1 MSNDWQRE
9 TVRSKRDGGSGHRTG
24 CTAFAAVALPRR
36 GLPTL
41 QGVVCGFR
49 DVGGLVVLTLWLLVL
64 FSAAVVAPAR
74 ASVTAEDAERFRRDL
89 AELSKWPSRVVGTE
103 GHRAAEAYLRE
114 RLAALGPAV
123 EVREHPFDV
132 MAPVTQEA
140 FLTDGTGRR
149 WPVYPFWPASVRLN
163 TTPSEG
169 IRGRVVYIGR
179 GRGHEFVAGALAG
192 QIAAVEANSA
202 DTWSNAFYFGAK
214 ALLVLGSPETNNQ
227 HLRTHDLMI
236 PVYLPRFYVPPG
248 ELADRIRAS
257 AGGEGGGFEAELR
270 SQVLWQRTTV
280 RNFYA
285 YVRPAAVDE
294 AEVERL
300 VAQLGEGRAQADEAE
315 ARLIQLG
322 PGVDGVLQRLREA
335 LPSAVQSRIDR
346 VLQRVPRGALLLTAA
361 YDATSLVPDLGVGAS
376 QAVQP
381 AAVLGILRELTA
393 RPPRRP
399 VVAAFLGAD
408 GIEFAATR
416 QMFMALAD
424 GQDLWQRRIV
434 SDIEP
439 RLRLAREHLARL
451 ESLLEDP
458 SRLDVVGESA
468 VADRVVKLIETDQ
481 SQIQDRLF
489 RLRLLEQPTEQSRAE
504 LRELERYQI
513 SLSTLRAAFLRRPSD
528 LRGELGELGK
538 EYIRRTIWRLGG
550 TPGGLSATPA
560 DLRLS
565 ADGTPVAELV
575 RPLPTEGLIRQ
586 LERRQAELEFRAET
600 YRWLAARTRTH
611 PNPTGRANNSRA
623 VEMQIAIDLSGDGI
637 RVGPMSQGAFQD
649 VSNMTQIQD
658 YRDWFSRLETQWES
672 LQATGGGGAVPDE
685 ATRAERERR
694 VGWFGAHRATIDFEP
709 LAGTRSIRSWL
720 FGPLGIGSEMCQ
732 AWGVPGFTLM
742 TLDDMRLRRDTPS
755 DTLDQ
760 LNLASLL
767 RQYAAVRELILR
779 AWDDVSF
786 RGPVEN
792 PYQRES
798 FEGQVVSLAPGRPV
812 PDLPRD
818 GFLVTRYQ
826 TNSLN
831 SRTPAVS
838 WAMGYVIGQRRNE
851 VRETDVEGM
860 YTFEGLPR
868 LGINDRQQFLV
879 LVYRLAPD
887 GSVIG
892 TSDFGRQAGDI
903 RPYADIRSTVPTLR
917 SVPFKCAEVTLVGL
931 YDPRFLQDL
940 GDAVVLDARRN
951 ADPQRFSR
959 LIFRQ
964 MLSMF
969 VEPDVRSFL
978 LLRYGRVGNRLV
990 LLNMDE
996 RPSRGAQAAGGDAAV
1011 SAARGFDR
1019 HQLRE
1024 IGPLNVQTAQDFY
1037 RLNNI
1042 RLEGY
1047 RRAGVSSGLLDD
1059 LQRQTLEQLE
1069 LARTAMQRSEAVS
1082 VEEPDRAGSGLTAE
1096 ALTRWAN
1103 GAWAN
1108 QTRVYSAAAE
1118 MANDVI
1124 RAAIFLLLLCV
1135 PFAFCMERLLVASP
1149 NVYRQ
1154 IGGVIAIFLVMMLA
1168 LWSFHPAFKISSSPL
1183 IIVLAFAIITMSAV
1197 VIFVIYSKFDA
1208 ELKRI
1213 RSGRGTA
1220 QTASLARASVLM
1232 SAVLLGIAN
1241 MRKRKFRTALTAI
1254 TIVLITFA
1262 VLAFTSSSRLLDTT
1276 TLATGEPTRY
1286 PGLMLRQ
1293 RGFRP
1298 MPPAVLENLRATL
1311 GERPVIERWWNVNAG
1326 DPRDQI
1332 HIVAGDGQ
1340 ERPRLFAA
1348 AALLGLSRG
1357 ENTVSRIERV
1367 LGAEAYARLES
1378 GERDIIFLPQGAARR
1393 LAVGVGDTV
1402 RVGGI
1407 ALNVAGVYDPEQFD
1421 REVISLS
1428 GEPLAPLR
1436 YAQGA
1441 LDASGRSLADT
1452 AVESLDLDAN
1462 SGAAELQTVYEH
1474 LSASQFAIVPAS
1486 LSRILPNASLRTVTV
1501 RLADEEEV
1509 RRVGD
1514 EVARRFAVALFAG
1527 YDDGVRMLAAGNLTS
1542 VSGAGQVAIPLAIAG
1557 LIIFNTMMGSIAERK
1572 REIHVYTSLG
1582 LAPLHVGALFVAEAM
1597 TYGLIGAVFGYIIGQ
1612 GVGTVLMNL
1621 GWLGGVTLNYSGT
1634 SAMLTLGLIL
1644 VVVLLSA
1651 LVPARLASQIAAP
1664 SIERSWRVPLPQGD
1678 QIVADL
1684 PFTINKTAA
1693 MGAVAY
1699 LAEFFDAHR
1708 EGSIGKFSAGKVDVF
1723 SIPDE
1728 SGRESRGL
1736 KTVVWLTPFD
1746 LGVRQHVLLLIH
1758 PGEFEDIYEVQVVL
1772 QRLSGDDGSWYRMNR
1787 TFLTELRKQFLQ
1799 WRSLTPQRMLDYIEE
1814 SRKLFEKPVEKVV
1827 ETAPGDVVRLA

>member
-1 MSNDWQRE
+1 MLLW
-9 TVRSKRDGGSGHRTG
+9 VLVASG
-24 CTAFAAVALPRR
+24 
-36 GLPTL
+36 
-41 QGVVCGFR
+41 
-49 DVGGLVVLTLWLLVL
+49 
-64 FSAAVVAPAR
+64 SAAPVAPAPV
-74 ASVTAEDAERFRRDL
+74 AVAPVAAAGLSAEEALRFQRDV
-89 AELSKWPSRVVGTE
+89 AELSKWPSRVVGTP
-103 GHRAAEAYLRE
+103 GHREAEAYLRQQ
-114 RLAALGPAV
+114 LQSLGPAV
-123 EVREHPFDV
+123 EVREHEFDV
-132 MAPVTQEA
+132 LAPVTQSA
-140 FLTDGTGRR
+140 TLTAPDGRR
-149 WPVYPFWPASVRLN
+149 WEVHPFWPASVRLN
-163 TTPSEG
+163 TTPAEG

-179 GRGHEFVAGALAG
+179 GRGNEFSAGAVAG
-192 QIAAVEANSA
+192 QIAAIEAEA
-202 DTWSNAFYFGAK
+202 PEGWSNAFYFGAR
-214 ALLVLGSPETNNQ
+214 ALLILGAPDTNNQ
-227 HLRTHDLMI
+227 HLRSHDLMI
-236 PVYLPRFYVPPG
+236 PVHLPRFYVPPG
-248 ELADRIRAS
+248 ELADRIRAGRWEDVAGS
-257 AGGEGGGFEAELR
+257 ADAAAKGGGELVLR
-270 SQVLWQRTTV
+270 SDVRWQRTRV

-285 YVRPAAVDE
+285 YVAPGPVDE
-294 AEVERL
+294 EEVRRL
-300 VAQLGEGRAQADEAE
+300 VGQLGEARASADEAE

-322 PGVDGVLQRLREA
+322 PATEPVLQRLRESA
-335 LPSAVQSRIDR
+335 PAAVQTRIDR
-346 VLQRVPRGALLLTAA
+346 VLTRVPRGALLLTAA
-361 YDATSLVPDLGVGAS
+361 YDATSLVPDLGPGAS

-381 AAVLGILRELTA
+381 AVLLGMLRELVE

-408 GIEFAATR
+408 GIEFQATR

-424 GQDLWQRRIV
+424 GPDVWQRRIASEV
-434 SDIEP
+434 DT
-439 RLRLAREHLARL
+439 RLATALTHLKRL
-451 ESLLEDP
+451 QELLDDP
-458 SRLDVVGESA
+458 SQLDAVGESDI
-468 VADRVVKLIETDQ
+468 ADRVVKIIETDQ
-481 SQIQDRLF
+481 SQVQDRLF
-489 RLRLLEQPTEQSRAE
+489 RLRLMEQPTAESKAE
-504 LRELERYQI
+504 LLELEKHQI
-513 SLSTLRAAFLRRPSD
+513 RLSAVRAAFLRRPGD
-528 LRGELGELGK
+528 LRGELGELGR
-538 EYIRRTIWRLGG
+538 EYVRRTIWRLAG
-550 TPGGLSATPA
+550 TPGGVSATPA
-560 DLRLS
+560 DLALS
-565 ADGTPVAELV
+565 TDGTPMAELV

-586 LERRQAELEFRAET
+586 LERRRAELEFRAET
-600 YRWLAARTRTH
+600 YRWLAGRTRTN

-623 VEMQIAIDLSGDGI
+623 VEMQIAVDLTGEGI
-637 RVGPMSQGAFQD
+637 RFGPMSQGAFQD

-672 LQATGGGGAVPDE
+672 LQPGGVAGGAAGGQDDAARSE
-685 ATRAERERR
+685 RQRRA
-694 VGWFGAHRATIDFEP
+694 GWFGAHRAVIDFEP
-709 LAGTRSIRSWL
+709 LAGTRSIRAWL
-720 FGPLGIGSEMCQ
+720 AGPVAIGSEMCQ

-742 TLDDMRLRRDTPS
+742 TLDDMRLRRDTPT
-755 DTLDQ
+755 DTFET
-760 LNLASLL
+760 LNFASLL
-767 RQYAAVRELILR
+767 RQYAALRTLVLR
-779 AWDDVSF
+779 AWEDTSF

-812 PDLPRD
+812 PDLPRE

-826 TNSLN
+826 TNSVG

-838 WAMGYVIGQRRNE
+838 WAMGYVVGQRRNE
-851 VRETDVEGM
+851 VRETDAEGM
-860 YTFEGLPR
+860 YFFEGLPR

-879 LVYRLAPD
+879 LVYRLAAD
-887 GSVIG
+887 GSVIA

-917 SVPFKCAEVTLVGL
+917 SVPFKCAEVSLVGL

-951 ADPQRFSR
+951 ADPQRYSR

-996 RPSRGAQAAGGDAAV
+996 RPGRGAQAAGGDMAV

-1019 HQLRE
+1019 NQLRD

-1037 RLNNI
+1037 RLNAI

-1059 LQRQTLEQLE
+1059 LQRHTLEQLE
-1069 LARTAMQRSEAVS
+1069 LARQSYEMTSAVS
-1082 VEEPDRAGSGLTAE
+1082 LQGQGSAEPGAGTAE

-1108 QTRVYSAAAE
+1108 QTRVYSAAAD

-1154 IGGVIAIFLVMMLA
+1154 IAGVIAIFLVMMLA

-1311 GERPVIERWWNVNAG
+1311 GERPIIQRWWNVNAG
-1326 DPRDQI
+1326 DPRDQV
-1332 HIVAGDGQ
+1332 HIVAGDGS

-1348 AALLGLSRG
+1348 AALLGLSPG

-1367 LGAEAYARLES
+1367 LGSEAYARLER

-1393 LAVGVGDTV
+1393 LEVQPGDTV

-1407 ALNVAGVYDPEQFD
+1407 ALTVAGVYDPEQFD
-1421 REVISLS
+1421 REVVSLS

-1474 LSASQFAIVPAS
+1474 LSASQFAIVPAE
-1486 LSRILPNASLRTVTV
+1486 LSRILPNGSLRTVTV
-1501 RLADEEEV
+1501 RLADEDEV

-1582 LAPLHVGALFVAEAM
+1582 LAPLHVGALFVAEAL

-1664 SIERSWRVPLPQGD
+1664 SIERNWRVPLPKGD
-1678 QIVADL
+1678 QITADL

-1708 EGSIGKFSAGKVDVF
+1708 EGSIGKFSAGKVEVF
-1723 SIPDE
+1723 SIPDAN
-1728 SGRESRGL
+1728 GRESRGL

-1746 LGVRQHVLLLIH
+1746 LGVRQHLMLLIH

-1772 QRLSGDDGSWYRMNR
+1772 QRLSGDDSSWYRMNR

-1799 WRSLTPQRMLDYIEE
+1799 WRSLTPQRMLEYIEE
-1814 SRKLFEKPVEKVV
+1814 SRKLFEKPVDKVV
-1827 ETAPGDVVRLA
+1827 EVVPGDVVRLG